1 MKRHC
6 HFTPLALLAFSMLAV
21 ASDDLAIKINDPNEK
36 VRQEAVKRI
45 GKKGDQ
51 STIPLLAKAL
61 FDPSAK
67 VRRKVIFALDQ
78 LRYPEILGPLH
89 LATQDLTPEVARL
102 AVLALVN
109 YSTGRRDLST
119 DSSDMIG
126 GLKALGS
133 KVKRGFAP
141 DDMRIDFDVRVDPL
155 TIRALEN
162 VLKRKP
168 TWEAQRAAAWGL
180 GVLLARTAIPT
191 LVDIAHSQDPDLA
204 REAMNSL
211 TKILDPSAGPALVDL
226 LDSPNED
233 VRKDAAITVGIL
245 RTKEAVKPLADLYKR
260 ESNSKVRA
268 KALEGLAFIGSEI
281 SAPLFKEALRNR
293 NDSLRITAAEGF
305 ARITNPK
312 YANEV
317 RLAES
322 TENDG
327 KVRLAMAFALAAM
340 GDSSYVPDLVQ
351 QLGSAFRRN
360 IASAYLIELS
370 RSSDSRFQLY
380 QHLDHHAPDVRKS
393 LCKILMYHGDS
404 DTIKALDY
412 LTRDEN
418 KGVAIEA
425 IRATR
430 VIRAREIAKRKAWQ
444 EG

>member
-1 MKRHC
+1 MNRHC
-6 HFTPLALLAFSMLAV
+6 HFAPIALLAFSMLAA
-21 ASDDLAIKINDPNEK
+21 ASDDLAIRINDPNEK
-36 VRQEAVKRI
+36 VRQKAVEHI
-45 GKKGDQ
+45 GKKGDK
-51 STIPLLAKAL
+51 STIPLLAEAL
-61 FDPSAK
+61 LDPSAK
-67 VRRKVIFALDQ
+67 VRRKVIIALDQ
-78 LRYPEILGPLH
+78 LRYPEILEPLH
-89 LATQDLTPEVARL
+89 QATQDLTPEVAHL

-109 YSTGRRDLST
+109 YSTGRDLNT
-119 DSSDMIG
+119 NSSNMIG
-126 GLKALGS
+126 GLKALGG
-133 KVKRGFAP
+133 KVKRGFEP
-141 DDMRIDFDVRVDPL
+141 DDMRIDFDVQVDPL

-168 TWEAQRAAAWGL
+168 SWEAQRAAAWGL
-180 GVLLARTAIPT
+180 GVLLAKPAIPT
-191 LVDIAHSQDPDLA
+191 LVDIAHSQDPNLA

-211 TKILDPSAGPALVDL
+211 TKILEPSAGLGLVDL

-245 RTKEAVKPLADLYKR
+245 RTQEALKPLADLYKR
-260 ESNSKVRA
+260 ERNSKVKA

-281 SAPLFKEALRNR
+281 SAPLFKEALKNR

-305 ARITNPK
+305 ARVSNPK

-327 KVRLAMAFALAAM
+327 RVRLAMAFALAAM
-340 GDSSYVPDLVQ
+340 GDSSYVVNLVQ

-360 IASAYLIELS
+360 IARAYLIELS
-370 RSSDSRFQLY
+370 RSSGSRFQLY

-393 LCKILMYHGDS
+393 LCQILMYHGDS

-412 LTRDEN
+412 LTRDDN

-425 IRATR
+425 LRATR